1 MTWER
6 VTAWLLVGVFLLAA
20 ANALLLALQVAQGG
34 AL

>member
-1 MTWER
+1 MTER
-6 VTAWLLVGVFLLAA
+6 VTAWLLVAVLLLTA